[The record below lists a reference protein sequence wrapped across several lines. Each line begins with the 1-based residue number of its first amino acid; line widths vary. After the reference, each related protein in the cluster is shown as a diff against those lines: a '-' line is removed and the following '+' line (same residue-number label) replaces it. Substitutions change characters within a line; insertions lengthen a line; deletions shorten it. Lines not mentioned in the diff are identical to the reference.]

1 MRACVH
7 RVSIYWRY
15 IVNASNGNRK
25 SCGKWGGM
33 RSMIPFIRR
42 RSMGRTIYGQLYTGA
57 GVTLVFTD
65 PGGDKSRPH
74 TPPPSRAEFESRIP
88 KLYLIETSSCRLL
101 SGIRYSIKLRDARS
115 FRPIQ
120 PVHPFR
126 TPPLRNSAKDW
137 HSMAEEGGCRC
148 NGWDQVCE
156 LEVCVLEIL
165 ILVLLLCKFVKILFS
180 FLYLTYLELDKMRLT
195 SFDKLVSDKF
205 LFVTYNLASLDLER

>member
-1 MRACVH
+1 MVIENRAE
-7 RVSIYWRY
+7 
-15 IVNASNGNRK
+15 NE
-25 SCGKWGGM
+25 GGCD
-33 RSMIPFIRR
+33 RWFRLSGGDRWVER
-42 RSMGRTIYGQLYTGA
+42 YTGNYTPVPVLRSFSPIL
-57 GVTLVFTD
+57 GVINPV
-65 PGGDKSRPH
+65 H
-74 TPPPSRAEFESRIP
+74 TRLPSPPSRAEFESRIP

>member
-1 MRACVH
+1 MVIENRAE
-7 RVSIYWRY
+7 
-15 IVNASNGNRK
+15 NE
-25 SCGKWGGM
+25 GGCD
-33 RSMIPFIRR
+33 RWFRLSGGDRWVER
-42 RSMGRTIYGQLYTGA
+42 YGQLYTGA

-74 TPPPSRAEFESRIP
+74 TPPPPSRAEFESRIP

-180 FLYLTYLELDKMRLT
+180 FLYLNYLELDEI
-195 SFDKLVSDKF
+195 DKF
-205 LFVTYNLASLDLER
+205 W